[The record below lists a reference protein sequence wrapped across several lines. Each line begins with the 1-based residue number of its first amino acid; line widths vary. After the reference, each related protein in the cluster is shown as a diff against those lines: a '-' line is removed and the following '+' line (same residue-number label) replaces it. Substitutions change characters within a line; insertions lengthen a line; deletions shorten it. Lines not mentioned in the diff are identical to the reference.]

1 MIKIITASYASGDT
15 LENICDDLVNLGLPS
30 EKIFANT
37 AELQIKVISGAEIES
52 QILEVLNRHNPTETE
67 SHELEEKMTA
77 KVITATYASADT
89 LKNVV
94 DDLINIGL
102 PSEKIFADKNSN
114 QVKVLA
120 AHSIEPEIIEVLNR
134 HNPTLVS

>member
-1 MIKIITASYASGDT
+1 MIKIITASYTSADT

-52 QILEVLNRHNPTETE
+52 QILEVLSRHNPTETE

-102 PSEKIFADKNSN
+102 PSEKVFADKNSN

-120 AHSIEPEIIEVLNR
+120 APSIEPEIREVLNR

>member
-15 LENICDDLVNLGLPS
+15 LENICDDLVNIGLPS

-37 AELQIKVISGAEIES
+37 VEVQIKVISGAEIES
-52 QILEVLNRHNPTETE
+52 QILDVLNRHKPIETE

-102 PSEKIFADKNSN
+102 PAEEVFADKNSK
-114 QVKVLA
+114 QVKVIA
-120 AHSIEPEIIEVLNR
+120 APAIEPEIREVLNR
-134 HNPTLVS
+134 HNPTLLS